1 MVQPID
7 LKKAEEYAA
16 RGDWKNAIVEMQRLI
31 RVAPENLDLRGR
43 LADFYVKAGLK
54 DRAIEV
60 LEFAA
65 EQWREKGQ
73 PDSTAWIERKL
84 LSIEATYGEPHHK
97 DLMLNLRDLTNIAH
111 TTTVHQLPPNTAV
124 IREGASGRSLF
135 LIKKGRVRVVTH
147 DEVGEEHLLVTLGPG
162 ELFGEGGMLTGHLRS
177 ATVLTSEPSEIVAL
191 SGIDMPR
198 LEQEY
203 PGLKRTLNILYKQRL
218 EALDE
223 LQRKSLQERRTS
235 PRVDVQLAVRFK
247 MLVKDPA
254 ISNQIMAGTT
264 RQLAKPGVS
273 ITVPRSVLPLKPHEL
288 PGVPILFGMALP
300 EEYGVVKGLGR
311 IERYVWEERGGR
323 AHVVSEWTA
332 GGRADHY
339 VPSLEEQTVQ
349 VDLGVVFLQMKEEFS
364 SALSRFL
371 ASRIYRMASW

>member
-1 MVQPID
+1 MD

-31 RVAPENLDLRGR
+31 RLAPENLDLRGG

-54 DRAIEV
+54 ARAIEV

-73 PDSTAWIERKL
+73 PEATAWIERKL
-84 LSIEATYGEPHHK
+84 RSIEPTYGEKRHK
-97 DLMLNLRDLTNIAH
+97 DLMLNLRDLANIAH
-111 TTTVHQLPPNTAV
+111 ATTLHRLPPNTAV
-124 IREGASGRSLF
+124 IREGALGRSLF
-135 LIKKGRVRVVTH
+135 LVKKGRVKVVTH

-177 ATVLTSEPSEIVAL
+177 AGVVTSEPSEIVEL
-191 SGIDMPR
+191 SDIDMRR
-198 LEQEY
+198 LEQDY
-203 PGLKRTLNILYKQRL
+203 PGMTRTFNILYKQRM

-223 LQRKSLQERRTS
+223 LKRKSLQERRTS
-235 PRVDVQLAVRFK
+235 PRVDVQSAVRFK
-247 MLVKDPA
+247 LVLQDPS
-254 ISNQIMAGTT
+254 ISNQVIAGTT
-264 RQLAKPGVS
+264 RQLAKQGVN
-273 ITVPRSVLPLKPHEL
+273 ITVPPSVLPLKPHEL

-300 EEYGVVKGLGR
+300 QDYGIVKGLGR
-311 IERYVWEERGGR
+311 IERYVMEERGGR
-323 AHVVSEWTA
+323 THVVSEWTA

-339 VPSLEEQTVQ
+339 VPSLEERTVQ
-349 VDLGVVFLQMKEEFS
+349 IDLGVAFLQLKEEFS

-371 ASRIYRMASW
+371 ASRIYGATSW